1 MKIYRIIGNRLK
13 LKIRKFQGNIAAFT
27 EAARE
32 NLKARSFCSPT
43 HPILKSVEQRS
54 EKINQ
59 YFKKIPLH
67 CFNIDLMHS
76 DEYKPANK
84 FLDSLTS
91 NFQLLYIV
99 HSRQH
104 TVAPNISSTI
114 FSVTSFQ
121 KT

>member
-1 MKIYRIIGNRLK
+1 MVLVLGIILKIYRIIGNRLK

-43 HPILKSVEQRS
+43 HPILNSVEQRS

-59 YFKKIPLH
+59 DFKKIPLH

-91 NFQLLYIV
+91 
-99 HSRQH
+99 
-104 TVAPNISSTI
+104 I
-114 FSVTSFQ
+114 F
-121 KT
+121 